1 MMSWYGGGMGY
12 GAWMLMGLFWLALL
26 GVIIWAV
33 VRLLPA
39 RRDGAP
45 SMLGKVAWL
54 VAIWLASVA
63 ALGLVA
69 GVLRVLMSVIGLTR

>member
-1 MMSWYGGGMGY
+1 M
-12 GAWMLMGLFWLALL
+12 
-26 GVIIWAV
+26 
-33 VRLLPA
+33 PA

-69 GVLRVLMSVIGLTR
+69 GALRLLMCVAGLTR